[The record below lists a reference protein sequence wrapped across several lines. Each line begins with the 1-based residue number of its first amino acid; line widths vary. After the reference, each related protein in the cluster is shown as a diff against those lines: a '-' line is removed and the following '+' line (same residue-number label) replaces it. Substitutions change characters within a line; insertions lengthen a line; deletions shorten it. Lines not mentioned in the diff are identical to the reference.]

1 MKIDITRKNFIK
13 GAAAAAATVTAAGIA
28 NAQNKPNAKTP
39 SPAKAGAKTPDLTP
53 LPPRNRQVHLDFHT
67 SELIEGIGEKF
78 DKKQFQDALKV
89 GKVNHINVF
98 GKCHMSWSYYP
109 TKIGKMHPHLKFD
122 LLGAQLEACREIGVR
137 SPIYFTA
144 GWSANDAKNH
154 PEWCVRDKKGEIF
167 SQGPWS
173 DDPKAPKPTYNWKFL
188 CMAESG
194 PYHKFIMSQI
204 EELCQMYPI
213 DGFWMDIYHAANGA
227 CYCDPCKARMKKEGI
242 DSSDERAAT
251 LNYAASMKKHM
262 MALRALVAKYHPKA
276 TIFFNPTPRVGD
288 YEIFKSRLFDAN
300 TQQEIEDLPTSWGG
314 YDKLPVESKFHT
326 GEGSPSIAM
335 SGKFHKAWGEFGG
348 FKSANA
354 IKYEGAAMI
363 SFGVG
368 CNFGD
373 QLHPSG
379 MMDPSTYKNIGEA
392 YSYVEKIE
400 DYGPGG
406 KPYSKLGIW
415 MSYDEG
421 VLNSPSAASADR
433 GVSGM
438 LLESHYDY
446 VIATPKNLNELN
458 TIVMPSVP
466 CLTPETAK
474 LISDWVAKGGKLVV
488 MGSGALDKKSNKFM
502 LDLGA
507 DYVGPAGYDCDY
519 TVITDDRL
527 AKDMVITPFL
537 NYTPAIRTKVTTGKV
552 LATMR
557 EPYFSRTNSTYSGH
571 LNTPYRLETAPYPA
585 AVQKGNILFLP
596 HALDKMY
603 LANGMKLHRDFFRNA
618 IDMLGAEQTVKV
630 EGLPS
635 AGRISFLHQK
645 DKKRYVA
652 HLLYSP
658 ALPRGD
664 VQVIEDFPIVDKVK
678 ISVTIPEA
686 VRSVTAI
693 PSGEDL
699 SFSKSGNAVVVEV
712 PAFSMHTAI
721 VFNV

>member
-1 MKIDITRKNFIK
+1 MKTDMSRKTFIK
-13 GAAAAAATVTAAGIA
+13 GAVAATAAATAAGMA
-28 NAQNKPNAKTP
+28 TAQTTKSKAAAPAAK
-39 SPAKAGAKTPDLTP
+39 GGVDLTP

-78 DKKQFQDALKV
+78 DKKQFQAALQA

-109 TKIGKMHPHLKFD
+109 TKIGKVHPHLKFD
-122 LLGAQLEACREIGVR
+122 LLGAQLKACREIGVR
-137 SPIYFTA
+137 APIYFTV

-173 DDPKAPKPTYNWKFL
+173 DDPNAVKPTYNWKFL
-188 CMAESG
+188 CAAESG
-194 PYHKFIMSQI
+194 PYHTFVLSQI
-204 EELCQMYPI
+204 EELCKLYPV

-227 CYCDPCKARMKKEGI
+227 CYCNPCKARMKNEGVNI
-242 DSSDERAAT
+242 SDERAAT
-251 LNYAASMKKHM
+251 LSYAKSMKAHM
-262 MALRALVAKYHPKA
+262 ITLRALVAKYHPKA
-276 TIFFNPTPRVGD
+276 TVFFNPTPRVGD

-300 TQQEIEDLPTSWGG
+300 TQQEIEDLPSSWGG
-314 YDKLPVESKFHT
+314 YDKLPIESKFHT

-348 FKSANA
+348 FKSGAGL
-354 IKYEGAAMI
+354 KYEGAAMI

-379 MMDPSTYKNIGEA
+379 MMDPSTYRNIGEA

-406 KPYSKLGIW
+406 RPYSKLGLW
-415 MSYDEG
+415 LTYDEG
-421 VLNSPSAASADR
+421 VLNSASVASADR

-446 VIATPKNLNELN
+446 VIATPKNLNELS
-458 TIVMPSVP
+458 IVILPSAQS
-466 CLTPETAK
+466 LTEETAK
-474 LISDWVAKGGKLVV
+474 LLTDWTAKGGKLIVL
-488 MGSGALDKKSNKFM
+488 GGGALDKDKKRF
-502 LDLGA
+502 LIDVGA
-507 DYVGPAGYDCDY
+507 EYISPAGYDVDY
-519 TVITDDRL
+519 TVITEKGL
-527 AKDMVITPFL
+527 MKDMVVTPFL
-537 NYTPAIRTKVTTGKV
+537 NYVPAIRTKVTSGKV

-618 IDMLGAEQTVKV
+618 IDFLGGEQTVKV

-635 AGRISFLHQK
+635 SGRVSFLHQK

-652 HLLYSP
+652 HLLYGP
-658 ALPRGD
+658 ALGRGD
-664 VQVIEDFPIVDKVK
+664 VQVIEDFPVIDKAKLTVN
-678 ISVTIPEA
+678 IPEV
-686 VRSVTAI
+686 VRSVTAV
-693 PSGEDL
+693 PGGETLSVSRSG
-699 SFSKSGNAVVVEV
+699 SGVTVEV